1 MRAIQQIVHEL
12 KHDRKKLGIVVS
24 LLAIG
29 VLMWGRL
36 LLKQV
41 PKTASAV
48 GDGAVASAAGSDDA
62 WPDRQGQVVT
72 LSPAPALQRD
82 LFLLDPNRYS
92 RTAPVVEDNFVA
104 KSPNLT
110 SDDVVRMAVVSAAE
124 KLRLQSVTLGEV
136 PAAFINGKL
145 IRVGGTI
152 EGFRL
157 LSCDERSAVLESRG
171 IKIRLIM

>member
-1 MRAIQQIVHEL
+1 MSALRQIIHEL

-24 LLAIG
+24 LVAVG

-48 GDGAVASAAGSDDA
+48 GDDAMASAQGSGDTRDGRVS
-62 WPDRQGQVVT
+62 PVVT
-72 LSPAPALQRD
+72 LGPTPSLQRD

-92 RTAPVVEDNFVA
+92 RTAPLVEDNFVA

-110 SDDVVRMAVVSAAE
+110 SDDAVRMAVVKAAE
-124 KLRLQSVTLGEV
+124 ELKLQSVTLGEV
-136 PAAFINGKL
+136 PAAFINGRL

-157 LSCDERSAVLESRG
+157 VSCDERSAILESRG
-171 IKIRLIM
+171 IKVRLMM